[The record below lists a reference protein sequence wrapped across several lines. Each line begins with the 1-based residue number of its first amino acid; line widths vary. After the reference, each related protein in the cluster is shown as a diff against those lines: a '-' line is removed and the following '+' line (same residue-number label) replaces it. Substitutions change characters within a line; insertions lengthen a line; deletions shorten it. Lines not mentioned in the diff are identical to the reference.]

1 MTTVMCCS
9 PSGLKETRLVLG
21 KPGISCV
28 ANDGVLGWKF
38 MGKIS
43 RRKQEVL
50 YTQSMTN
57 APELL
62 SRLREVGRC
71 MALPAR
77 AANEVRTACRTLAQ
91 TTEAESAEIAA
102 AGLGLAEAAEADPV
116 TRRGSGQRPRR
127 GQPGRREVSRPCSGA
142 ALVTGIPASLVRS
155 GGRAVGVQQPRL
167 RAGLAAASGTVR
179 TRRDRPG
186 IALSRPV
193 DRPGTR
199 GTALP
204 VPGRSQAGPCAQ
216 YSRSLD

>member
-62 SRLREVGRC
+62 SRLQEVGRC
-71 MALPAR
+71 MALPFPS
-77 AANEVRTACRTLAQ
+77 AAQEVRTACRALAQ

-102 AGLGLAEAAEADPV
+102 AGQDLAKAAEA
-116 TRRGSGQRPRR
+116 
-127 GQPGRREVSRPCSGA
+127 
-142 ALVTGIPASLVRS
+142 
-155 GGRAVGVQQPRL
+155 VGDGHSANL
-167 RAGLAAASGTVR
+167 
-179 TRRDRPG
+179 
-186 IALSRPV
+186 
-193 DRPGTR
+193 
-199 GTALP
+199 
-204 VPGRSQAGPCAQ
+204 
-216 YSRSLD
+216 